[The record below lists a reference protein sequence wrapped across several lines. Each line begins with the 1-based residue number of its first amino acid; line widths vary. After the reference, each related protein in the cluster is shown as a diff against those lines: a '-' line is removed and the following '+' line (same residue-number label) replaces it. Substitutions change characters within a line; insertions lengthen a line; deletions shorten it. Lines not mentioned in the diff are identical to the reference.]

1 MLKNSII
8 RFVLIFFGV
17 FILLKLPFHGLEK
30 AFDNFIIETAESIT
44 KSAIYDSPKYKKKIM
59 LDHKEEAGKDM
70 MIIGNIDLTRRNSR
84 GQPQLFIWKYEIRGF
99 AYLPMIIVISLIAA
113 SPVPWKRKLFSLPAG
128 IIFILLFISFKMF
141 IIIMTA
147 QKSMMAHEI
156 GYSQSMINIFDWFA
170 GYFIT
175 ENINPSIMVALIL
188 WIAVTF
194 RKSDIDRYRAY
205 FSKKESEDV
214 KVNQKRSELK
224 TETDLTKASVTREK
238 TPGSRKKTR
247 KKRS

>member
-1 MLKNSII
+1 MFKNPII

-17 FILLKLPFHGLEK
+17 FILLKMPFHGLEK
-30 AFDNFIIETAESIT
+30 AFDSFVIETAKSIT
-44 KSAIYDSPKYKKKIM
+44 KSTIYDNPQYKKKIM

-70 MIIGNIDLTRRNSR
+70 LIIGNIDLTRRNNL
-84 GQPQLFIWKYEIRGF
+84 GKPQLFIWKYELRGF
-99 AYLPMIIVISLIAA
+99 AYLPMILVISLIAA
-113 SPVPWKRKLFSLPAG
+113 SPVNWKRKLFSLPAG

-156 GYSQSMINIFDWFA
+156 GYSQSMINIFDWLS

-175 ENINPSIMVALIL
+175 ENINPSIMVALIV
-188 WIAVTF
+188 WISVTF

-205 FSKKESEDV
+205 FSGRDSES
-214 KVNQKRSELK
+214 K
-224 TETDLTKASVTREK
+224 TAADKSNYLDTEKTLAKASVSSEK
-238 TPGSRKKTR
+238 IPSRKKRR